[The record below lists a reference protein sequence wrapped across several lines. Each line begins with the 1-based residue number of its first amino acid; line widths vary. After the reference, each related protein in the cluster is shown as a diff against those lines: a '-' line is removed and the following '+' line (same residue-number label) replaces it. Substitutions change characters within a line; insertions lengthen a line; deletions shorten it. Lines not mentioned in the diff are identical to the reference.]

1 MHSYH
6 ERTIDEDLQ
15 HQFIEE
21 RFMSTSII
29 KKIRTEELAKCLSLI
44 VLLTPTFI
52 MHYNITLLV
61 FLYLPVEILS
71 ILYLEKSDKWKISH
85 WKYLL
90 FIIVLEIVVI
100 VSTFMNQRISY
111 SYICMVIAEIYLVIH
126 IINNI
131 KYGLSKLIIDFSS
144 AFRVIW
150 IIDIISV
157 VIKLLL
163 NTYSNSEFGFVGH
176 KNYHAFLFILV
187 IGIEIMANI
196 ICGHKAI
203 DGHVVIISVI
213 NIIVEFIVSSFSGVV
228 SILVLILL
236 CFFTKNRL
244 KILNLSNIFIG
255 LLILNYVLIFTI
267 SSSTL
272 MRNLLEFVG
281 RDIGM
286 SGRRQMWELAIS
298 LIETQPFRGYGFS
311 TPVTIWSVVANEFV
325 QNHCHNFF
333 LNIALSGGI
342 FYFFIICTYVFAV
355 AHKINKGGNILI
367 LKVLTYTIGCYLL
380 LGTSEIVVNVMPV
393 FFPLMTLGY
402 YSKNLE
408 NFRIV
413 AQ

>member
-1 MHSYH
+1 MSNSINKKM
-6 ERTIDEDLQ
+6 RT
-15 HQFIEE
+15 
-21 RFMSTSII
+21 
-29 KKIRTEELAKCLSLI
+29 KELAKCMSLI

-52 MHYNITLLV
+52 MHYNIKLLV

-71 ILYLEKSDKWKISH
+71 ILYLEKSDKWRISH

-90 FIIVLEIVVI
+90 FIVVLEIVVI
-100 VSTFMNQRISY
+100 VPTFMNQRISY

-131 KYGLSKLIIDFSS
+131 KSGLSKLIIEFSS
-144 AFRVIW
+144 AFRAIW

-196 ICGHKAI
+196 ICGQKAI
-203 DGHVVIISVI
+203 DRRVVVISVI
-213 NIIVEFIVSSFSGVV
+213 NIIIEFIVSSFSGIV

-298 LIETQPFRGYGFS
+298 LIETQPFRGYGFF
-311 TPVTIWSVVANEFV
+311 TPVTIWSVVANKFV

-342 FYFFIICTYVFAV
+342 FYFFTICIYILAV